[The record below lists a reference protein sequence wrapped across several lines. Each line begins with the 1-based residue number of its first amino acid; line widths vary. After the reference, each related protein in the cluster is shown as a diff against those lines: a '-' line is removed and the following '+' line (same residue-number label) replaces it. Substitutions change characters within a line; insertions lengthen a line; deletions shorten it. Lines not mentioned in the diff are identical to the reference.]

1 MWVIGAAEMAPPA
14 APHGRNVR
22 LNNLTDI
29 WGQNWTDLC
38 GMKAGKLIS
47 GVRSPQLVKTPS
59 TLLLF
64 GQCRRA
70 SSALMDSSTIR
81 DRLGDDMLHDRVV
94 TAVSTDQGSASPPSS
109 PSSGPWPSSPSLSC
123 FFCPPSPSRLRLLA
137 GLSWGSA
144 AFISTAA
151 RGMGVGIY
159 DRRSNSVVYQYLLR
173 SAVSLFL
180 VSLFLVHSLISCSH
194 SVKRRFRRSRY
205 QSFTQMNTYEGNRLL
220 QRTSTDQGIT
230 WGAERDITH
239 FVAPVCNTGPGG
251 QVVGGAGSKL
261 QASSGRL
268 IFSGHSDSHAGGGI
282 CVWYSDD
289 GGLTYNVSAS
299 GVFPGNEN
307 SIADLGNGTLYMN
320 GRGYVFT
327 WKGHRTSYWSHDN
340 GAHWSPGVEVPEIEE
355 PSSAGCQGSLL
366 AVPRSIKRRGVSNYI
381 PGDTA
386 IPPRLFFAEPSGV
399 RADGVRT
406 GKDRIS
412 LRVWCSTD
420 GGKTFPSFAAIN
432 TGDGAG
438 YSAMEYVLQA
448 NGEPLLVRA
457 G

>member
-1 MWVIGAAEMAPPA
+1 MACVPLLLSLAAMWVIGAAEMAPPA

-70 SSALMDSSTIR
+70 SSTLMDSSTIR
-81 DRLGDDMLHDRVV
+81 DSLGDDMLHDRVV

-109 PSSGPWPSSPSLSC
+109 PSSGSSPSSHSLSC
-123 FFCPPSPSRLRLLA
+123 FFCPLPRHTLADMLLRLRLLA
-137 GLSWGSA
+137 GLSWGST

-205 QSFTQMNTYEGNRLL
+205 QSFTQMNT
-220 QRTSTDQGIT
+220 
-230 WGAERDITH
+230 
-239 FVAPVCNTGPGG
+239 
-251 QVVGGAGSKL
+251 
-261 QASSGRL
+261 
-268 IFSGHSDSHAGGGI
+268 
-282 CVWYSDD
+282 
-289 GGLTYNVSAS
+289 
-299 GVFPGNEN
+299 
-307 SIADLGNGTLYMN
+307 
-320 GRGYVFT
+320 
-327 WKGHRTSYWSHDN
+327 
-340 GAHWSPGVEVPEIEE
+340 
-355 PSSAGCQGSLL
+355 
-366 AVPRSIKRRGVSNYI
+366 
-381 PGDTA
+381 
-386 IPPRLFFAEPSGV
+386 
-399 RADGVRT
+399 
-406 GKDRIS
+406 
-412 LRVWCSTD
+412 
-420 GGKTFPSFAAIN
+420 
-432 TGDGAG
+432 
-438 YSAMEYVLQA
+438 
-448 NGEPLLVRA
+448 
-457 G
+457 

>member
-1 MWVIGAAEMAPPA
+1 M
-14 APHGRNVR
+14 
-22 LNNLTDI
+22 
-29 WGQNWTDLC
+29 
-38 GMKAGKLIS
+38 
-47 GVRSPQLVKTPS
+47 
-59 TLLLF
+59 
-64 GQCRRA
+64 
-70 SSALMDSSTIR
+70 
-81 DRLGDDMLHDRVV
+81 
-94 TAVSTDQGSASPPSS
+94 
-109 PSSGPWPSSPSLSC
+109 
-123 FFCPPSPSRLRLLA
+123 
-137 GLSWGSA
+137 
-144 AFISTAA
+144 
-151 RGMGVGIY
+151 
-159 DRRSNSVVYQYLLR
+159 
-173 SAVSLFL
+173 
-180 VSLFLVHSLISCSH
+180 
-194 SVKRRFRRSRY
+194 
-205 QSFTQMNTYEGNRLL
+205 
-220 QRTSTDQGIT
+220 
-230 WGAERDITH
+230 GAERDITH

-251 QVVGGAGSKL
+251 QVVGGAGSKV

-327 WKGHRTSYWSHDN
+327 WKGHRTSYWSHDS

-386 IPPRLFFAEPSGV
+386 IPARLFFAEPSGV

-412 LRVWCSTD
+412 LRVWCSAVQTAARRSLALL
-420 GGKTFPSFAAIN
+420 PSILAMARGTRPWSISCRQMASRFLCELATHCDELNAIAELLLPCDREMHSN
-432 TGDGAG
+432 CKLCHFCTQ
-438 YSAMEYVLQA
+438 VLVWEGSRGPQGTA
-448 NGEPLLVRA
+448 SPPYGEVSVGTMWSTRLTVDDWCP
-457 G
+457 